1 MFIIQCPVCDQ
12 QHLVTNRHIKSIH
25 RTSEGM
31 VGYVRCA
38 AGHTV
43 LHKFEEA
50 YPKPKPPASVIAMRE
65 AAANE
70 ASASPELEEP
80 AYAKAGVAAGATSKT
95 QTSWLGAA
103 FAAISAAERRSV
115 RNRVAEALCRRGRLC
130 IAS

>member
-1 MFIIQCPVCDQ
+1 MFKLFDDEIGVP
-12 QHLVTNRHIKSIH
+12 NKFIKSVH

-43 LHKFEEA
+43 LHKFEGA
-50 YPKPKPPASVIAMRE
+50 YPKPKPPASVIAMR
-65 AAANE
+65 AAAATE
-70 ASASPELEEP
+70 ASPSPELEES
-80 AYAKAGVAAGATSKT
+80 AYAQVGVAARATTPT

-103 FAAISAAERRSV
+103 FAAISPAERRSV
-115 RNRVAEALCRRGRLC
+115 RNRVAGVLCRRGRLC